1 MASNAKN
8 LAELLNT
15 DSTVAVGDIAD
26 GSVSTAKLAD
36 DAVTSAKLGASAV
49 DATALA
55 SNAVTTA
62 KIANNA
68 VATAKVADGA
78 VTQAKT
84 TGVGKGK
91 NLIING
97 NFQVFQ
103 RGAGARTASDSSYAK
118 TDRFKYFISGVTT
131 TQDQQQ
137 FTHGQTD
144 VPGEPEYYMRN
155 ILASNS
161 SASDYSIV
169 AQHIED
175 VKTCA
180 GQEVTLSFYAKSSV
194 NGNKVAVEFNQ
205 SFGTGG
211 SSRVTSAQ
219 TGDTA
224 SLVTLTTS
232 WAKYTVTTTI
242 DSISGKTL
250 GPSNTSYLELY
261 LWMSGGSNYN
271 GRSNSLGNQSGNF
284 DFANI
289 QLEVGSAA
297 TDFEDE
303 TFEETQRK
311 CQRYYVRA
319 GGANYASIFG
329 AAGWANTTSSWIGK
343 GKLPV
348 PMRASFTMTVTG
360 SPRIQNGQSGYTA
373 SNFSGGL
380 SIDNSTKVSQAY
392 FTFACNASGLTLYRA
407 HDMDASNGAAVV
419 ELDAEL

>member
-62 KIANNA
+62 K
-68 VATAKVADGA
+68 VSDGA

-103 RGAGARTASDSSYAK
+103 KGSGGATAGNNTYAK
-118 TDRFKYFISGVTT
+118 TDRFKYFLSGVTT
-131 TQDQQQ
+131 TQDQQE
-137 FTHGQTD
+137 FTPGQTD
-144 VPGEPEYYMRN
+144 VPGEPRYYMRN

-161 SASDYSIV
+161 GAGDYSIV

-175 VKTCA
+175 VRTCA

-194 NGNKVAVEFNQ
+194 NGNKVAVEFSQ

-219 TGDTA
+219 TGDTGA
-224 SLVTLTTS
+224 VVTLTTS

-250 GPSNTSYLELY
+250 GPSNTSFLELY
-261 LWMSGGSNYN
+261 LWMSAGSNYSRAN
-271 GRSNSLGNQSGNF
+271 GIGNQSGNF

-289 QLEVGSAA
+289 QLELGAQA
-297 TDFEDE
+297 TDFEHRS
-303 TFEETQRK
+303 FGEELQL
-311 CQRYYVRA
+311 CMRYYYKL
-319 GGANYASIFG
+319 GGDTAYQTV
-329 AAGWANTTSSWIGK
+329 NTVVNFTG
-343 GKLPV
+343 GTMLGHYQHPV
-348 PMRASFTMTVTG
+348 QMRAAPTITKTGNWSTLGGDTTVG
-360 SPRIQNGQSGYTA
+360 QNVSADQNGPKTVQLG
-373 SNFSGGL
+373 FSGGSGGTSGRAATL
-380 SIDNSTKVSQAY
+380 RWANNI
-392 FTFACNASGLTLYRA
+392 NANLQFS
-407 HDMDASNGAAVV
+407 
-419 ELDAEL
+419 AEL